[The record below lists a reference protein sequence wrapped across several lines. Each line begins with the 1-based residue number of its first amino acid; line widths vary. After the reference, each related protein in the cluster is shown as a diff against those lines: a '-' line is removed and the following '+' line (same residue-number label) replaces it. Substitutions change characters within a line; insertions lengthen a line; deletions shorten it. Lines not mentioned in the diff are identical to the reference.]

1 VIQGGTWAG
10 KTYGIIAVLIDQC
23 ARTKD
28 SHITVVAESIPA
40 IKAGALAN
48 FKEIMYSTNR
58 WREDN
63 YNATDKIYT
72 FASGSKIEFTAFDS
86 IGKAQAHGKRTDL
99 FLNECYHIPY
109 PIADSLIGRT
119 SSVIWFDYN
128 PIGRF
133 WVHDEIA
140 NQEDA
145 ELIVLVPKD
154 NEAIPDSIRAEHE
167 QRREKAK
174 TSSFWANWC
183 RVYLDGEIGSVDGL
197 VFPEYELIDEFPD
210 IYEVYG
216 MDFGF
221 TADPTTLMKVGE
233 RDGIIYV
240 DQLIYKKNTQTN
252 DICGMMKQLGVTSN
266 HVIYGDS
273 SEPRTID
280 DIMRQGFLI
289 KPCVKG
295 PDSIIAGINYMRERQ
310 LKVTKRSL
318 ELIKELSNYM
328 FIQDKNGNQTNTPV
342 DAFNH
347 CIDAIRYACYSQ
359 YKEYSGRV
367 NATLITI

>member
-1 VIQGGTWAG
+1 MIQGGTWAG
-10 KTYGIIAVLIDQC
+10 KTYGIIAVLIDLC
-23 ARTKD
+23 ASRSD
-28 SHITVVAESIPA
+28 RSITVVAESIPA

-48 FKEIMYSTNR
+48 FKEIMMGTNR
-58 WREDN
+58 WREDH

-109 PIADSLIGRT
+109 PIADALIGRT
-119 SSVIWFDYN
+119 SDVIWFDYN

-140 NQEDA
+140 NQSDA
-145 ELIVLVPKD
+145 ELIVLVPSD
-154 NEAIPDSIRAEHE
+154 NEAIPATIREEHR

-174 TSSFWANWC
+174 TSTFWANWC
-183 RVYLDGEIGSVDGL
+183 KVYLDGEIGSVDGL
-197 VFPEYELIDEFPD
+197 VFPEYELIDSFPD
-210 IYEVYG
+210 VSHVYG

-233 RDGIIYV
+233 KDGNVYV
-240 DQLIYKKNTQTN
+240 DEVLYRKGLHVN
-252 DICGMMKQLGVTSN
+252 DICGLMRTYGVTQN
-266 HVIYGDS
+266 DVIYADS
-273 SEPRTID
+273 AEPRTID
-280 DIMRQGFLI
+280 DIMRAGFLI

-295 PDSIIAGINYMRERQ
+295 QDSVIAGINYIRERK
-310 LKVTKRSL
+310 LFVTKRSL
-318 ELIKELSNYM
+318 NLIKELSNYM
-328 FIQDKNGNQTNTPV
+328 FLTDKNGNMTNVPC

-347 CIDAIRYACYSQ
+347 CIDAIRYAVYTQ
-359 YKEYSGRV
+359 YKEYSGRAT
-367 NATLITI
+367 ATLIEI